1 MAPLHYLNVICG
13 TGNYTEQ
20 QKTSGVFL
28 FLVQTKYFCWNSEKN
43 GKGLAGEF
51 CSYIMFYPSFKS
63 RQLRSMLQTISMNQH
78 HCFLT
83 SIKLDTS
90 NVFTRIITKVLLW
103 CITKLFSVTFFP
115 CRLKFCF
122 ATEITLKIGCLCN
135 TWKKFRT
142 KQKNRKG
149 YVQPYKKMKKVL
161 CFAIVSL
168 Q

>member
-1 MAPLHYLNVICG
+1 MINQLMAPLHYLNAIRG
-13 TGNYTEQ
+13 MENYKEQ
-20 QKTSGVFL
+20 QKTSGMFL

-90 NVFTRIITKVLLW
+90 NVFIRIITKVLLW
-103 CITKLFSVTFFP
+103 CMAKLRFAFPFTGHFKSVIKGFKFVFSDLFP
-115 CRLKFCF
+115 LQIK
-122 ATEITLKIGCLCN
+122 LLPCN
-135 TWKKFRT
+135 RY
-142 KQKNRKG
+142 N
-149 YVQPYKKMKKVL
+149 VQN
-161 CFAIVSL
+161 
-168 Q
+168 